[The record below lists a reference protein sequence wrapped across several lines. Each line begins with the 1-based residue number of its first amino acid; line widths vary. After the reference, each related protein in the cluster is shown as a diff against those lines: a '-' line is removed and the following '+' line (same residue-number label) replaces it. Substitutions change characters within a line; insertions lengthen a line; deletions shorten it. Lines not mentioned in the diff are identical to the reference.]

1 MSYADKFKQALFLEH
16 KDQTFVL
23 RAIDGYTFE
32 YIIIEGGT
40 QVFHRNVTVEGRE
53 PFDRKLMARQGFVEF
68 IINHGV
74 PANKASQASKP
85 PASFH
90 TWWRD
95 R

>member
-1 MSYADKFKQALFLEH
+1 MSYADHFQQGLFFEH

-32 YIIIEGGT
+32 YIIIEGST
-40 QVFHRNVTVEGRE
+40 KVFHRNVTVEGRE
-53 PFDRKLMARQGFVEF
+53 PFDRKLMARQEFVAF
-68 IINHGV
+68 IRNHGV
-74 PANKASQASKP
+74 PATSARLASKP

>member
-1 MSYADKFKQALFLEH
+1 MSYADHFKQALFLEH

-40 QVFHRNVTVEGRE
+40 EVFNRPVTVEGRD
-53 PFDRKLMARQGFVEF
+53 PIDRKLMARQEF
-68 IINHGV
+68 HQFIRDHGV
-74 PANKASQASKP
+74 ASNVIALASKP
-85 PASFH
+85 PASFS

>member
-74 PANKASQASKP
+74 PANKARLASKP